1 MGWEDILKIDIQGLI
16 RTYPA
21 LRGLPERAIRE
32 FSSRIN
38 SPMGA
43 SININR
49 LISQLKERYG
59 VGRSVTSAPQPA
71 VGHEATRQFGM
82 GRLAKNQNGEEV
94 L

>member
-1 MGWEDILKIDIQGLI
+1 MGWQDILKIDIQGLI

-71 VGHEATRQFGM
+71 VGAEATRQFGM
-82 GRLAKNQNGEEV
+82 GRLAKNQDGEEA